1 MKKAKK
7 DNTEKTVEEF
17 EREAKARI
25 AARKGKGPKLAQTY
39 DELILASIA
48 VIDAYEKS
56 RPFYEHGTHVGMD
69 HLISSVLNDP
79 KDALCLW
86 REIAHT
92 PYCELEICPPSK
104 EQQYV
109 IEEATH
115 TLMAVLCA
123 LNGSSSKPFL
133 NFFPTDWWRKE
144 SQPELEFFIF
154 ALLFLAFSTSALEID
169 IALEH
174 YTKWEREWENDDFP
188 VHFLTEAET
197 TVETKKELWAPI
209 SKAARDVNTLFY
221 LLDCEKLRRLKPI
234 ACQTAFVCQGEM
246 SAEVYR
252 LGDSVRKAL
261 SFPQA
266 CGFQIALPISWLP
279 VQAAWT
285 TLFDFERTILGYV
298 RRARI
303 ECVNYPNAQRKWI
316 EVEAELVKHWD
327 IYGAPITPEVADHIV
342 ALANDAAR
350 EQWIEARMGKDTTKQ
365 DAATDQLLKNQ
376 LEFHAEIRKFNTEG
390 RKLLKSIQANTC
402 CEYTKK
408 NERSAANTKRVEYT
422 LKRYYERIN
431 NGTDKR
437 DALTPACK
445 DTVEKMG
452 LGDYSDIMSL
462 RSAVNRE
469 LQASDAHHG
478 ANIAHVNLPN
488 PK

>member
-1 MKKAKK
+1 MKKTKK

-56 RPFYEHGTHVGMD
+56 RPFYEDGTHVGMD

-86 REIAHT
+86 LDIAHT
-92 PYCELEICPPSK
+92 PYCELEKCPPSK

-109 IEEATH
+109 IEEATC

-133 NFFPTDWWRKE
+133 KFFPKDWWEKE
-144 SQPELEFFIF
+144 KQPELE
-154 ALLFLAFSTSALEID
+154 ALVLELLFLAFSTSALEID

-188 VHFLTEAET
+188 VHFLTEAS
-197 TVETKKELWAPI
+197 VEAKKKLWAPI

-221 LLDCEKLRRLKPI
+221 LLDCEKLRRLKPV
-234 ACQTAFVCQGEM
+234 ACPTAFVCQGER

-252 LGDSVRKAL
+252 LGDSVKKAL

-266 CGFQIALPISWLP
+266 CGFHINLSISWLP
-279 VQAAWT
+279 VRAAWT

-303 ECVNYPNAQRKWI
+303 ECANYPSAKRKWI

-327 IYGAPITPEVADHIV
+327 ICGAPITPEVADRII
-342 ALANDAAR
+342 ALADDAAR
-350 EQWIEARMGKDTTKQ
+350 EHWIEARMGKDTTKQ
-365 DAATDQLLKNQ
+365 DETTDQLLKNQ

-402 CEYTKK
+402 GEYTKK
-408 NERSAANTKRVEYT
+408 NERSSANKNRVEDA
-422 LKRYYERIN
+422 LERRDKLIN
-431 NGTDKR
+431 EGMSKHN
-437 DALTPACK
+437 ALTPACK
-445 DTVEKMG
+445 DTVKKMG
-452 LGDYSDIMSL
+452 LGNYKNIASL
-462 RSAVNRE
+462 RAAVNRE
-469 LQASDAHHG
+469 IKYRNDHYG
-478 ANIAHVNLPN
+478 ANAAPVNWPN